1 MRAMKK
7 IAFLSLIVLIP
18 LITQGQD
25 ITGSWN
31 GVLKIQGM
39 ELRVVFNISKTD
51 SGYKSTMD
59 SPDQGA
65 LGIPVTSTTVEGRKL
80 DLKVDNAK
88 IHYQGEF
95 QDSII
100 AGTFT
105 QGALS
110 LPMNLRR
117 EAAEKTKLNRPQEPV
132 KPYPYYEEEVTFE
145 NSNASI
151 KLAGT
156 LTMPSKEG
164 LFPAVVLISGSGP
177 QNRDE
182 EVFGHKPFLVLADY
196 LTRNGVAVLRYDDR
210 GTAMSEGD
218 FQSAT
223 SVDNASD
230 AEAAIAYLKS
240 RKEINKEK
248 IGLIGHSE
256 GGIIAPMV
264 AVATSDVKF
273 IVLLAGTGIPGNE
286 LLELQQE
293 LIGRASGMSESDL
306 KTESEVNKGVFD
318 IIVKSTDTALLRK
331 ELTEYIRQKIKE
343 HPDVEIPEGTSDEEF
358 IKNQV
363 AQVTNPWIIFF
374 LKYDPAPTLE
384 KVKCPV
390 LALNGEKDLQV
401 PPKEN
406 LSAIEAALKKGK
418 NNNVTIKEL
427 PGLNHLFQ
435 ECKTGA
441 PDEYVKIEQ
450 TMSPTALEEINRWM
464 IKNHF
469 K

>member
-1 MRAMKK
+1 
-7 IAFLSLIVLIP
+7 
-18 LITQGQD
+18 
-25 ITGSWN
+25 
-31 GVLKIQGM
+31 
-39 ELRVVFNISKTD
+39 
-51 SGYKSTMD
+51 
-59 SPDQGA
+59 
-65 LGIPVTSTTVEGRKL
+65 
-80 DLKVDNAK
+80 
-88 IHYQGEF
+88 
-95 QDSII
+95 
-100 AGTFT
+100 
-105 QGALS
+105 
-110 LPMNLRR
+110 
-117 EAAEKTKLNRPQEPV
+117 
-132 KPYPYYEEEVTFE
+132 
-145 NSNASI
+145 
-151 KLAGT
+151 
-156 LTMPSKEG
+156 
-164 LFPAVVLISGSGP
+164 
-177 QNRDE
+177 
-182 EVFGHKPFLVLADY
+182 
-196 LTRNGVAVLRYDDR
+196 
-210 GTAMSEGD
+210 MSEGD